1 MIERYEIRL
10 SGSGGQGL
18 GMAGLVL
25 AEALA
30 LEQNMQAVMTQ
41 AYGPEARGGA
51 SKSEVVVS
59 QVDIHYP
66 KAISPDFLLA
76 LNPESFR
83 KFGNDT
89 KPDALVLVEST
100 AYQGGYALQTDRIYC
115 VPMVEIIMKL
125 SGRQTA
131 VNAVALGVLAE
142 MLDFVDASA
151 LERVMV
157 RRFPRSFEAANRQ
170 AFLAGRQYMLEKRQ
184 EDLHPRRFAED
195 VLDSGCEDLELHQSE
210 E

>member
-10 SGSGGQGL
+10 TGSGGQGL

-25 AEALA
+25 AECLA

-51 SKSEVVVS
+51 SKSEVVTS
-59 QVDIHYP
+59 HRDIHYP

-76 LNPESFR
+76 LNTESFR

-89 KPDALVLVEST
+89 KPNALILVEST
-100 AYQGGYALQTDRIYC
+100 AYQSGYGLQTDHIYC
-115 VPMVEIIMKL
+115 VPMVDIIMKL

-131 VNAVALGVLAE
+131 VNAVALGALAE
-142 MLDFVDASA
+142 LLDFVDVDA

-157 RRFPRSFEAANRQ
+157 RRFPRHFETANRQ
-170 AFLAGRQYMLEKRQ
+170 AFQAGRQYMIEKSR
-184 EDLHPRRFAED
+184 EELHPRRFSED
-195 VLDSGCEDLELHQSE
+195 FQDQGCEDLEWHQSE